1 VTQHITSHQE
11 AKLRSKG
18 QTEEQIEEWRM
29 LVVSTLQAITSK
41 QLMPTLRSQ
50 YMRTAFQIPFDATV
64 RVRYVFVYF
73 SA

>member
-1 VTQHITSHQE
+1 MFKPCSTYYQE
-11 AKLRSKG
+11 AKLRAKG

-64 RVRYVFVYF
+64 RVRCVHY
-73 SA
+73 S